1 MQKGAF
7 GERSWQTVHMADSSL
22 ERKKKLVAE
31 FEQIVRKWPSGK
43 PGVAEVIE
51 YLEKE
56 KKNLQAMTWLLPGW
70 R

>member
-1 MQKGAF
+1 
-7 GERSWQTVHMADSSL
+7 MADSSL